1 MRFHIQIYFSEI
13 KTKTRWDMIRTVTDA
28 KVAFETAFQIITQ
41 DRKQQCNK
49 YDELKVSIYYY
60 TIYMIYAFI
69 L

>member
-1 MRFHIQIYFSEI
+1 
-13 KTKTRWDMIRTVTDA
+13 MIRTVTDA